1 MDIENP
7 HRLALQIVR
16 RGQEQARGATSRNQQ
31 YATPEEP
38 GGHGTCKADESRRI
52 GKGMHD
58 PKLLVARHGHCQRLW
73 RQRFHA
79 GFSGLGAIFVTM
91 GRQMRTWSLY
101 GRGKGSSR
109 TAEPNDAGAA
119 NMMTT
124 HPFDDDK
131 LREECGIFGVHGAD
145 GASAIVALGLHA
157 LQHRGQEAAGITSW
171 DGHEFHTHRA
181 MGHVAGNFDRDDIIR
196 SLAGDVACGHVRY
209 STTGETALRNVQP
222 LYAELS
228 SGGFAVA
235 HNGNISNAMTLR
247 RELVRRGSI
256 FQSTSDTEVIIHL
269 VATSNYRTLLDRFI
283 DALKRVEGAYSL
295 ICMTPEGMIACRDP
309 LGIRPLVMGR
319 LGDAI
324 IFASET
330 VAFDVVGA
338 DFIRS
343 VDPGEVIVVTQGS
356 EIRSHRPF
364 GDHHPRP
371 CIFEHVY
378 FSRPDSI
385 VDGNSIYSVRK
396 AIGAQLAIE
405 SPVEADLVIPVPD
418 SGVPAAIGYAQ
429 ESGIPFELGIIR
441 SHYVGR
447 TFIQP
452 GDKVRHLGVKL
463 KHNANRALIDGKS
476 IVLIDDS
483 IVRGTTS
490 LKIVQMMREAGAR
503 EVHMRIASP
512 PTRHSCFYGVDTPE
526 RAKLLAHKLDV
537 EGMRNFIHADSLAFV
552 SITGLYKALGEQQR
566 ADIRPQYCDACFTG
580 DYPTRLT
587 DLDEQDQGSQLALL
601 AERVV

>member
-1 MDIENP
+1 
-7 HRLALQIVR
+7 
-16 RGQEQARGATSRNQQ
+16 
-31 YATPEEP
+31 
-38 GGHGTCKADESRRI
+38 
-52 GKGMHD
+52 
-58 PKLLVARHGHCQRLW
+58 
-73 RQRFHA
+73 
-79 GFSGLGAIFVTM
+79 
-91 GRQMRTWSLY
+91 
-101 GRGKGSSR
+101 
-109 TAEPNDAGAA
+109 
-119 NMMTT
+119 MMTT

-171 DGHEFHTHRA
+171 DGSEFHTHRA

-356 EIRSHRPF
+356 EMRSHRPF
-364 GDHHPRP
+364 GEHHPRP

-537 EGMRNFIHADSLAFV
+537 EGMRDFIHADSLAFV